1 EEHLVARRDEPD
13 VGLAS
18 VQVEGLDDAGVHLAI
33 VDLLHLESRQGGM
46 HARREPAQLCEAS
59 AVVTEALEL
68 DDIHTLDGRLGGVIL
83 DRERALRLVVQAHGA
98 TPRLPIGSSISLP
111 IIAVLTR
118 LCQEARALSLDP
130 TGNGGNRTPP
140 ISKTQ
145 SSLRE

>member
-1 EEHLVARRDEPD
+1 
-13 VGLAS
+13 
-18 VQVEGLDDAGVHLAI
+18 
-33 VDLLHLESRQGGM
+33 M

-98 TPRLPIGSSISLP
+98 TPRLPIDPSISLP

-118 LCQEARALSLDP
+118 V
-130 TGNGGNRTPP
+130 
-140 ISKTQ
+140 
-145 SSLRE
+145 